1 MLFFFG
7 DFGDKILARNGL
19 DRPLLPLS
27 QELEWAAQNREGK
40 SLRDTIYKLSLAD
53 SIYVLWRERNLR
65 IFQNKSRD
73 VNGVTSEIFNSV
85 RAKAISWSTI
95 KFSAQNRQI
104 CDT

>member
-1 MLFFFG
+1 MLFFFC
-7 DFGDKILARNGL
+7 DFGDKIFARNGL

-27 QELEWAAQNREGK
+27 QELEWATLNREGK
-40 SLRDTIYKLSLAD
+40 SLRDTIYKLSLAA

-73 VNGVTSEIFNSV
+73 VTSEIFNSV
-85 RAKAISWSTI
+85 RDKATSWSTI

-104 CDT
+104 CET